1 MVGKKAP
8 EIILKDLD
16 GKEVKLSQFKDKPLI
31 LDFFATFSKTSQKQ
45 ILVMEKL
52 NKKYNKQQD
61 DKKDDKTQKDEQQ
74 LIILGITSEK
84 YKEKVKRFVTANK
97 LTFPILVEGI
107 KTFKD
112 YKVTQLPT
120 VLFITKDGNVCS
132 AHFGVI
138 TYNEPKF
145 DAEIK
150 SFLPGITLKK

>member
-1 MVGKKAP
+1 MVGQKAP
-8 EIILKDLD
+8 EIILKDFD

-61 DKKDDKTQKDEQQ
+61 DKAQKDEQK
-74 LIILGITSEK
+74 LVILGVTSEK
-84 YKEKVKRFVTANK
+84 NKEKVKKFVTDNK
-97 LTFPILVEGI
+97 LTFPILVEGV

-138 TYNEPKF
+138 TYDEAKF
-145 DAEIK
+145 DAEITK
-150 SFLPGITLKK
+150 FITP